1 MGKTVDPMAEADELT
16 TPGEWLLFAE
26 AMYEKY
32 DLALGQITTSAHDEA
47 LYLILHTL
55 EIPLDSDPSVLDQK
69 ISLQQRHAL
78 IDVFRRRVIDH
89 TPAAYL
95 TREAWLNEERFYV
108 DERVLIPRSYFLE
121 LIPQLGAEVGFGD
134 PALRLKG
141 VSVTN
146 VVDVCTGSGCLAILL
161 AKHFPEARVDGV
173 DLSAGA
179 LEVAKINVE
188 QHELVDRVTLHESD
202 VFDAVPL
209 VKYDVILSNPP
220 YEPSLHCDALP
231 EEFKREP
238 RLALDGGGDGLD
250 IIRKLL
256 MQARDRLKPHGIVL
270 IEVGGLAEAMDEEF
284 AALKPRW
291 IQTEDESDCICL
303 IRADRI
309 RRWNGES

>member
-1 MGKTVDPMAEADELT
+1 MGKGADLLADADELT
-16 TPGEWLLFAE
+16 SPGEWLLFAE
-26 AMYEKY
+26 ALYEKY
-32 DLALGQITTSAHDEA
+32 ELALGQITTSAHDEA

-55 EIPLDSDPSVLDQK
+55 GIPLDSDPSVLDQK
-69 ISLQQRHAL
+69 LAIQQRHAL
-78 IDVFRRRVIDH
+78 VDVFRRRVIDH

-108 DERVLIPRSYFLE
+108 DKRVLIPRSYFLE
-121 LIPQLGAEVGFGD
+121 LIPKELD
-134 PALRLKG
+134 RLLPPKMTI
-141 VSVTN
+141 TN

-173 DLSAGA
+173 DLSAEA
-179 LEVAKINVE
+179 LEVAKINVRD
-188 QHELVDRVTLHESD
+188 HELTDRVTLHESD
-202 VFDAVPL
+202 VFDAVPE

-220 YEPSLHCDALP
+220 YEPSGHCAALP

-256 MQARDRLKPHGIVL
+256 EQARGRLKPHGIVL
-270 IEVGGLAEAMDEEF
+270 IEVGGLGEAMDEEF

-291 IQTEDESDCICL
+291 LSTKDGSDCICL
-303 IRADRI
+303 IRAGRLRKWDVDQ
-309 RRWNGES
+309 S